1 MRAGARVRLLSKE
14 HMRIT
19 SITKEDKGMYQCMV
33 KNDLESVQA
42 TAELRLGGKFDPAH
56 IVCACVFG

>member
-1 MRAGARVRLLSKE
+1 
-14 HMRIT
+14 MRIT

-42 TAELRLGGKFDPAH
+42 TAELRLGGEYL
-56 IVCACVFG
+56 